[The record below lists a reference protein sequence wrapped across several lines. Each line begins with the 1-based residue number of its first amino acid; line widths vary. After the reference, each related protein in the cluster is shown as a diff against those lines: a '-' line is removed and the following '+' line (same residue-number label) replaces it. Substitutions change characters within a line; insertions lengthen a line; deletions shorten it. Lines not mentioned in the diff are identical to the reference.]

1 MVISNHPPAY
11 RESQKHSMC
20 NESIRVS
27 PVIHAQERSRM
38 FQMQEV
44 QVIHHQQ
51 NHSHLHGYPT
61 SSTGIQKRSVV
72 YKFIPT

>member
-38 FQMQEV
+38 FQMQV
-44 QVIHHQQ
+44 FQVIH
-51 NHSHLHGYPT
+51 
-61 SSTGIQKRSVV
+61 SSTKPFSSS
-72 YKFIPT
+72 